1 MKKIPISTQSI
12 IYVKGGRILLLQ
24 RKDNPLY
31 WQSITGSIEVNEN
44 PRECAIREIM
54 EETGLDANKHH
65 FFSLL
70 DTSQYQIFPEWRP
83 RYSDNVFTNIEH
95 LFALQLK
102 KEENIVLNKD
112 EHLKYQWVSIEEAI
126 KKVFSWTNRNALINF
141 KNIYE

>member
-1 MKKIPISTQSI
+1 
-12 IYVKGGRILLLQ
+12 
-24 RKDNPLY
+24 
-31 WQSITGSIEVNEN
+31 
-44 PRECAIREIM
+44 
-54 EETGLDANKHH
+54 
-65 FFSLL
+65 
-70 DTSQYQIFPEWRP
+70 
-83 RYSDNVFTNIEH
+83 

>member
-12 IYVKGGRILLLQ
+12 IYVKGGGILLLQ

-65 FFSLL
+65 FF
-70 DTSQYQIFPEWRP
+70 II
-83 RYSDNVFTNIEH
+83 RY
-95 LFALQLK
+95 K
-102 KEENIVLNKD
+102 
-112 EHLKYQWVSIEEAI
+112 SI
-126 KKVFSWTNRNALINF
+126 SNLS
-141 KNIYE
+141 